1 MVKQLKYLIIA
12 MKKAYIKMRNG
23 KVLDYQLLYTYA
35 TERGMTLD
43 PNMFMRGIQFVDIN
57 GIIDTIDR
65 EFELTRLYDKEG
77 NFIKIVE

>member
-1 MVKQLKYLIIA
+1 
-12 MKKAYIKMRNG
+12 MKEAYIKMRNG

-43 PNMFMRGIQFVDIN
+43 PNMFMNGIQFVDIN
-57 GIIDTIDR
+57 EIIDNLDR

>member
-1 MVKQLKYLIIA
+1 

-23 KVLDYQLLYTYA
+23 KAMDYQLLYTYA

>member
-1 MVKQLKYLIIA
+1 MIE
-12 MKKAYIKMRNG
+12 AYIKMRNG
-23 KVLDYQLLYTYA
+23 KVIDYQLLYTYA

>member
-1 MVKQLKYLIIA
+1 
-12 MKKAYIKMRNG
+12 MKEAYIKMRNG
-23 KVLDYQLLYTYA
+23 KVMDYQLLYTYA

-57 GIIDTIDR
+57 GIIDTLDQ

>member
-1 MVKQLKYLIIA
+1 MRE
-12 MKKAYIKMRNG
+12 AYIKMRNG

-35 TERGMTLD
+35 TDRGMTLD
-43 PNMFMRGIQFVDIN
+43 PNMFMNGIQFVDVNEIIN
-57 GIIDTIDR
+57 NLDR

>member
-1 MVKQLKYLIIA
+1 MIE
-12 MKKAYIKMRNG
+12 AYIKMRNG
-23 KVLDYQLLYTYA
+23 KVIDYQLLYIYA

-43 PNMFMRGIQFVDIN
+43 PNMFMRGIQFVDID
-57 GIIDTIDR
+57 GIIDTLDR

>member
-1 MVKQLKYLIIA
+1 
-12 MKKAYIKMRNG
+12 MKEAYIKMRNG

-35 TERGMTLD
+35 TDRGMTLD
-43 PNMFMRGIQFVDIN
+43 PNMFMNGIQFVDVN
-57 GIIDTIDR
+57 EIIDNLDR